1 MDKKRMIAVVESAAG
16 MTYQEWRLLADQIEC
31 AFQRRLNQ
39 ATMQQSDAE
48 AISAW
53 VEITLENY
61 NRMKGE
67 APRMGERGD

>member
-1 MDKKRMIAVVESAAG
+1 MDKKRMMAAVNAVSG
-16 MTYQEWRLLADQIEC
+16 MTYQEWRLMADQIER

-39 ATMQQSDAE
+39 ATILQEDTE

-53 VEITLENY
+53 VDITLDNY
-61 NRMKGE
+61 CRMKGE